1 MKSTLSKTPMTK
13 KFFSV
18 FICLTLFFIFKSVS
32 FAQITSSGIAVS
44 APVVDS
50 EAQDGDIICTY
61 PQGNARCNL
70 DYDTSIFG
78 VISDNPAASIEDRD
92 LTSPRLI
99 VSSGIVTVRVSAVN
113 GNIAEGDFVTTS
125 LNPGVGQKAIRNGY
139 VLGMAIESYQPQDP
153 GAVGRIQVMINIHPA
168 SGISG
173 PRGNL
178 LQFIRQGLAVPVFE
192 PVESLRYILAALMVI
207 ISFTLGMI
215 YFGRSSRA
223 GIEAIGRNPLAK
235 RVIQLTV
242 FMNILLTVVII
253 LVGLSISYLILI
265 L

>member
-1 MKSTLSKTPMTK
+1 MLK
-13 KFFSV
+13 KFFSF
-18 FICLTLFFIFKSVS
+18 FIALALFFLFKSIS

-44 APVVDS
+44 APVTDS
-50 EAQDGDIICTY
+50 GAQDGDIICTY
-61 PQGNARCNL
+61 PEGNVRCDL
-70 DYDTSIFG
+70 DYDPSMFG
-78 VISDNPAASIEDRD
+78 VISDNPAASIEDQD

-99 VSSGIVTVRVSAVN
+99 VSSGIVTVRVSSIN
-113 GNIAEGDFVTTS
+113 GNIAEGDFVTSSKTQ
-125 LNPGVGQKAIRNGY
+125 GIGQKASRNGY
-139 VLGMAIESYQPQDP
+139 VLGMAMENYESNDSS
-153 GAVGRIQVMINIHPA
+153 AIGRIQVMVNIHPA
-168 SGISG
+168 GGLSG

-178 LQFIRQGLAVPVFE
+178 LQFIREGLAVPVFE

-215 YFGRSSRA
+215 YFGRSSRT

-242 FMNILLTVVII
+242 VMNIVLTIVIV

>member
-1 MKSTLSKTPMTK
+1 MFKKIIAPFVFLS
-13 KFFSV
+13 
-18 FICLTLFFIFKSVS
+18 LFFLFKSVS
-32 FAQITSSGIAVS
+32 HAQITSSGIAVS
-44 APVVDS
+44 APVVDTQ
-50 EAQDGDIICTY
+50 AQDGDIICTY
-61 PQGNARCNL
+61 PEGNVRCNL
-70 DYDTSIFG
+70 DYDPSMFG
-78 VISDNPAASIEDRD
+78 VISDNPAASIEDQD

-99 VSSGIVTVRVSAVN
+99 VSSGIVTVRVSSVN

-125 LNPGVGQKAIRNGY
+125 PTPGLGQKALRNGY
-139 VLGMAIESYQPQDP
+139 VLGMAMEGYESDDP
-153 GAVGRIQVMINIHPA
+153 TAVGRIQVMVNIHPA
-168 SGISG
+168 GGLSG

-215 YFGRSSRA
+215 YFGRSSRT

-242 FMNILLTVVII
+242 FMNIVLTIVIV

>member
-1 MKSTLSKTPMTK
+1 MRKI
-13 KFFSV
+13 FFLV
-18 FICLTLFFIFKSVS
+18 FIIFNLFFIFKSVAI
-32 FAQITSSGIAVS
+32 AQITSSGIAVS

-50 EAQDGDIICTY
+50 DAQDGDIICTY
-61 PQGNARCNL
+61 PEGNVRCNL
-70 DYDTSIFG
+70 DHDTSMFG
-78 VISDNPAASIEDRD
+78 VISDSPAASIEDRD
-92 LTSPRLI
+92 QTSPRLI
-99 VSSGIVTVRVSAVN
+99 VSSGVVTVRVSGAN
-113 GNIAEGDFVTTS
+113 GNITEGDFVTTS
-125 LNPGVGQKAIRNGY
+125 ETPGVGQKAIRNGY
-139 VLGMAIESYQPQDP
+139 VLGMAVEDYQSDNPE
-153 GAVGRIQVMINIHPA
+153 AVGRIQVMVNIHPA
-168 SGISG
+168 SGLSG

-242 FMNILLTVVII
+242 FMNIILTVVIV